1 MGFPEQQQNVPGVQ
15 AKMTPVPDCG
25 EDSYRG
31 SGKLTGKAA
40 VVTGADSGIGRAV
53 AIAYAREGAD
63 VLISYLDEDED
74 AKEVA
79 DLVTAAGRKAVLV
92 PGDLSEAAHCR
103 AVIDRAVREF
113 GKVDVLVSNAAYQ
126 MTHET
131 LEEISDEEF
140 EHTVKLNINAYF
152 YLVKAALPHMP
163 PGSSII
169 GSSSVNSDMPSPTL
183 APYAATK
190 AAIANFSASLA
201 QLLGERGIR
210 VNSVAPGPIWTPLIP
225 STMPVEKVTRF
236 GDDTPLGRAGQPAE
250 LASTYVLLASD
261 DGSYISGARIAVTG
275 GRPIL

>member
-1 MGFPEQQQNVPGVQ
+1 MGFPEQQQQVPGIQ
-15 AKMTPVPDCG
+15 SKMDPVPDCG
-25 EDSYRG
+25 ENSYQG

-63 VLISYLDEDED
+63 VLISYLDEHDD

-79 DLVTAAGRKAVLV
+79 DLVTQAGRRAVLMA
-92 PGDLSEAAHCR
+92 GDLSDAAHCR
-103 AVIDRAVREF
+103 AVIDKAVEEF
-113 GKVDVLVSNAAYQ
+113 GRVDVLVSNAAFQ
-126 MTHET
+126 MSHDDIT
-131 LEEISDEEF
+131 EISDEEF
-140 EHTVKLNINAYF
+140 AYTFALNVGAYF
-152 YLVKAALPHMP
+152 HLVKAALPHMR

-201 QLLGERGIR
+201 QMLGEKGIR

-225 STMPVEKVTRF
+225 STFPTEKVSKF

-250 LASTYVLLASD
+250 LAPAYVLLAAD